1 MWKLPQA
8 SAASES
14 FLERSKTPSRTSRTP
29 AAVQRLPSPM
39 ACHSFCQC
47 ALETPPPV
55 VLLDWSRIDRAWAE
69 TEPERVGPIR
79 THVHVLSCSFY
90 AKVAY
95 MHVRRGIYRAPP
107 SQAFARRPPHVPGIG
122 RHPRRLRLG
131 SRPAMFPGDRRTRTD
146 RSPSLRAL
154 HPATA
159 TPSRRPA
166 DGDRRASLLP
176 RVGAVRRVR
185 PSPSSS
191 KQRSP
196 NVKSKYVLRKRF
208 SPPTAK
214 SSRCLLCHHFAL
226 DFRSGLHGLEPNGCN
241 YEWE

>member
-176 RVGAVRRVR
+176 PFRPRSESATSSCDPSRPRHVVPSRTHVLEQCVAYVHRLRRR
-185 PSPSSS
+185 SSEA
-191 KQRSP
+191 QM
-196 NVKSKYVLRKRF
+196 
-208 SPPTAK
+208 
-214 SSRCLLCHHFAL
+214 
-226 DFRSGLHGLEPNGCN
+226 
-241 YEWE
+241 